1 MLVSLHW
8 GEDRSR
14 YCVEDSVEELA
25 QLAETAG
32 AIVAAKFVQSRP
44 KPDPVFFIGK
54 GKVEEMALFAQ
65 QEDIDLCLVDDDL
78 SPAQQRNLEQALGVR
93 IIDRTG
99 LILDIFAKRA
109 RTSEG
114 KLQVEL
120 AQLQYLL
127 PRIMGQGASLS
138 RLGGGIGTRGPG
150 ETKLEVDRRRIRD
163 RIGF

>member
-1 MLVSLHW
+1 
-8 GEDRSR
+8 
-14 YCVEDSVEELA
+14 
-25 QLAETAG
+25 
-32 AIVAAKFVQSRP
+32 
-44 KPDPVFFIGK
+44 
-54 GKVEEMALFAQ
+54 MALFAQ

-163 RIGF
+163 RIGFLEAQIEKMKGARRTQQKAREKSRIKQVCLVGLYERR

>member
-54 GKVEEMALFAQ
+54 GKVEEMALLLNRK
-65 QEDIDLCLVDDDL
+65 ILIY
-78 SPAQQRNLEQALGVR
+78 ALLTMTSLR
-93 IIDRTG
+93 PSSATWN
-99 LILDIFAKRA
+99 KR
-109 RTSEG
+109 
-114 KLQVEL
+114 
-120 AQLQYLL
+120 
-127 PRIMGQGASLS
+127 
-138 RLGGGIGTRGPG
+138 
-150 ETKLEVDRRRIRD
+150 
-163 RIGF
+163 